1 MSDSENAEV
10 LDAVFATIQ
19 DRWGEYK
26 DGVKSD
32 SRTVALFKK
41 GVPKIAQKLGEEA
54 TEAVIE
60 AVQGN
65 KRMLVEESAD
75 MLYFLLVL
83 WRATG
88 VKPTKVWNEMAQ
100 RHGLPEP
107 EERARRKS
115 SALAE
120 KSK

>member
-19 DRWGEYK
+19 ERWGEYK

-60 AVQGN
+60 AVHVQVG
-65 KRMLVEESAD
+65 
-75 MLYFLLVL
+75 
-83 WRATG
+83 RAAAMPET
-88 VKPTKVWNEMAQ
+88 KP
-100 RHGLPEP
+100 
-107 EERARRKS
+107 
-115 SALAE
+115 LA
-120 KSK
+120 